1 MKQTNKEIGDKG
13 ENDACEFLKNNGYK
27 IIQRNYTC
35 KSGEID
41 IIALDKKILVFIE
54 VKVRNTR
61 VFGAPELAVTK
72 HKRRQILNVAE
83 IYLFRNK
90 IKNTD
95 CRFDVVAI
103 YYPRNNDSPE
113 INLLV
118 DAFRTDLD

>member
-1 MKQTNKEIGDKG
+1 M
-13 ENDACEFLKNNGYK
+13 
-27 IIQRNYTC
+27 
-35 KSGEID
+35 
-41 IIALDKKILVFIE
+41 FIE